1 VRVGAALKGAIIS
14 TGEPAVPRKR
24 QLLVILLLIMSLLV
38 SSAGC
43 TFFKTSHETKAS
55 AEPINPNWEPVY
67 VQTEVLPLLDT
78 DNLVALI
85 APTVVS
91 IISEQVSYDRFFR
104 AVPERGAG
112 SGVII
117 DPNGYIVTNAHVV
130 EDADSLTVVLYD
142 GQTFDAVAWVMD
154 TQTDLAVV
162 EIEPREELPYA
173 HFLSSSLTGLKLL
186 EDVVAVGN
194 ALALPEGPTW
204 TRGVVSY
211 LGRSIEETNGVVL
224 DDLVQTDA
232 AINPGNSG
240 GPLVNMAG
248 QVVGI
253 NTAIAA
259 EAQNIGFSISTDTSI
274 PVINSLVKKGVVS
287 WAWLGVK
294 MLTVTQ
300 SIKEEYGL
308 SVDYGALIVEILSNS
323 PADNGGLKPD
333 DVIIKF
339 GDVETRDTDQL
350 RAAIRSHVPGDK
362 VTVTYIRDQG
372 PATTTEVTLV
382 QRPS

>member
-1 VRVGAALKGAIIS
+1 
-14 TGEPAVPRKR
+14 VPRKR
-24 QLLVILLLIMSLLV
+24 QHLVILLLIMSLLV
-38 SSAGC
+38 SSVGC
-43 TFFKTSHETKAS
+43 TFFKTSPETKAS

-173 HFLSSSLTGLKLL
+173 HFLSSSLTGLELL

-211 LGRSIEETNGVVL
+211 LGRSIEEPNGVVL

-294 MLTVTQ
+294 MLTVTL

-308 SVDYGALIVEILSNS
+308 SVDYGALVVEILSNS
-323 PADNGGLKPD
+323 PADKGGLKPD

-339 GDVETRDTDQL
+339 GDVEMRDTDQL

>member
-1 VRVGAALKGAIIS
+1 VRKAKY
-14 TGEPAVPRKR
+14 
-24 QLLVILLLIMSLLV
+24 LVIILLLTMSLLV
-38 SSAGC
+38 SGAGC
-43 TFFKTSHETKAS
+43 ALFDTGDETNAS
-55 AEPINPNWEPVY
+55 DEPINPDWEPAY
-67 VQTEVLPLLDT
+67 VQNEILSPLNT
-78 DNLVALI
+78 DNLVAML

-91 IISEQVSYDRFFR
+91 IISEQITYDRFFR

-117 DPNGYIVTNAHVV
+117 DPQGYIVTNAHVV

-142 GQTFDAVAWVMD
+142 GRTFDAVAWVMD

-162 EIEPREELPYA
+162 QIEPREELPYA
-173 HFLSSSLTGLKLL
+173 HFLSNSLTGLDLL

-204 TRGVVSY
+204 TKGVVSF
-211 LGRSIEETNGVVL
+211 LGRSIEVSGSVL
-224 DDLVQTDA
+224 LYDLIQTDA

-240 GPLVNMAG
+240 GPLVNAAG

-259 EAQNIGFSISTDTSI
+259 DYENIGFAISTDTAI
-274 PVINSLVKKGVVS
+274 PVVNSLVKKGFVS

-294 MLTVTQ
+294 MLTVTAAIQ
-300 SIKEEYGL
+300 SEYDL
-308 SVDYGALIVEILSNS
+308 SVDYGALVVEVISGS
-323 PADNGGLKPD
+323 PADKAGLEPD

-339 GDVETRDTDQL
+339 GDVETKDSDQL
-350 RAAIRSHVPGDK
+350 RAAIRSHVPDDE
-362 VTVTYIRDQG
+362 VTVTYIRG
-372 PATTTEVTLV
+372 TSTATVDVRLV
-382 QRPS
+382 QRPSS